1 MMKKEKKA
9 PVRRPKVHPELGGFN
24 IHVNSFG
31 EVVSNLNIDRI
42 NSFLN
47 KTVEDK
53 KLVSR
58 DDWKR

>member
-1 MMKKEKKA
+1 MIKKEKKA
-9 PVRRPKVHPELGGFN
+9 STRPKVHPELGGFN

-53 KLVSR
+53 K
-58 DDWKR
+58 